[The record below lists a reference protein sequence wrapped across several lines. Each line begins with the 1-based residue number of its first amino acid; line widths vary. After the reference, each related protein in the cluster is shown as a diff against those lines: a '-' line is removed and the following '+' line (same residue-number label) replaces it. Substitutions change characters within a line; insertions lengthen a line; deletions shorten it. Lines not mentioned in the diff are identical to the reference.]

1 MLIEMLLF
9 TGTLIGI
16 KKIKTYG
23 EQQKRMQKPAKS
35 SSPSL
40 YKKTTLQVLK
50 EAVLIP
56 LTGGKVRRQQ
66 LKQITTG
73 KEEHKPNVHQ
83 KVKEDFRFSIG
94 LVGFSLIGGWWY
106 PPLQLLSAAGVFYF
120 YLPIF
125 QKVFQDLNKRRI
137 TTNLLDSF
145 IVTGMIIMGHFV
157 VATLFT
163 LSNLLTLKL
172 QRQTE
177 HHSSQQLINVFGQQ
191 PHSIWLMQDG
201 IEVEVL
207 LEAVQKGDIVV
218 VNAGEHIPVDGTI
231 TEGLATVDQ
240 HSLTGESQ
248 PVEKEV
254 GEQVFAATL
263 VLAGRLFIQVE
274 SAGQETITAKI
285 GQVLQNAQNFKDTLR
300 LRGQQIAD
308 SFVGPTLL
316 TSGLF
321 IPLLGPNAGLAAL
334 FSALGYNM
342 RIFGPVSVLNFLHIM
357 ANNGI
362 LIKDGR
368 SLEMLQHMDTLVF
381 DKTGTLTLEQ
391 PQVCHLYP
399 TPPLNEE
406 TLLIYAAAAEYRQK
420 HPIAKAIIVAAE
432 QRGLT
437 IPAIDDA
444 AYQVG
449 YGIQVKLGETV
460 VRVGS
465 ARFMQQEGISLP
477 TEVEKLQTQCEA
489 DGHSL
494 VYVALDDQ
502 LGGVLELQPA
512 IRPEAK
518 EIINYLKGKGI
529 SLYIISGDH
538 EQPTRQLAQEL
549 GIEHYFAETLPEQ
562 KADLIAG
569 LRANGKFVGFV
580 GDGINDAIALKQA
593 NVSISLRGASTA
605 ATDTAQIILMD
616 GQLNKLKPLF
626 EIAQAFESNM
636 RTNYWLTIAPGVICL
651 GGLFFFH
658 LSIVGGLT
666 TYYAGKVVGFGNTML
681 PLLEYAENDEAQHSS
696 TQPHFVTSNS
706 NSNSN

>member
-1 MLIEMLLF
+1 MIIEMLLIA
-9 TGTLIGI
+9 GTLIGMKR
-16 KKIKTYG
+16 KKNG
-23 EQQKRMQKPAKS
+23 RQRMQKPAKS
-35 SSPSL
+35 SLPGLST
-40 YKKTTLQVLK
+40 KKQKKSTLQTLK
-50 EAVLIP
+50 KAVLIP
-56 LTGGKVRRQQ
+56 LTGGEVRRQQ
-66 LKQITTG
+66 LKKMANG
-73 KEEHKPNVHQ
+73 KEEHELNVYQ

-94 LVGFSLIGGWWY
+94 LVGLSLIGAWWY

-120 YLPIF
+120 FWPIF
-125 QKVFQDLNKRRI
+125 QNLFQDLKKKRI
-137 TTNLLDSF
+137 TTNLLDS
-145 IVTGMIIMGHFV
+145 IIITGMIIMGYFV
-157 VATLFT
+157 LATLFT
-163 LSNLLTLKL
+163 LTALWTLKL
-172 QRQTE
+172 RQQTE
-177 HHSSQQLINVFGQQ
+177 NHSHQQLTTVFGQQ
-191 PHSIWLMQDG
+191 AESVWLMRDG

-207 LEAVQKGDIVV
+207 LETVQKGDIVV
-218 VNAGEHIPVDGTI
+218 VNAGEPIPVDGTI

-248 PVEKEV
+248 PIEKEV
-254 GEQVFAATL
+254 GEKVFAATL
-263 VLAGRLFIQVE
+263 VLAGRLFIRVE
-274 SAGQETITAKI
+274 NAGQETITAKI
-285 GQVLQNAQNFKDTLR
+285 GHILQNSQDFKETLR

-321 IPLLGPNAGLAAL
+321 IPLLGPTAALTVL

-342 RIFGPVSVLNFLHIM
+342 RLFGPISVLNFLHIM
-357 ANNGI
+357 AKNGI

-368 SLEMLQHMDTLVF
+368 SMEMLQQVDTVVF

-399 TPPLNEE
+399 IPPLNEE

-437 IPAIDDA
+437 IPAIDEA

-465 ARFMQQEGISLP
+465 ARFMQQEAIGLP
-477 TEVEKLQTQCEA
+477 TEVENIQAQCEA
-489 DGHSL
+489 QGHSL

-518 EIINYLKGKGI
+518 EIINYLKEKGI

-569 LRANGKFVGFV
+569 LRANGKFVCFV

-616 GQLNKLKPLF
+616 GNLNKLKPLF
-626 EIAQAFESNM
+626 EIAHAFESNM
-636 RTNYWLTIAPGVICL
+636 RTNYWLAIAPGVTCL

-658 LSIVGGLT
+658 LSVVGGMAM
-666 TYYAGKVVGFGNTML
+666 YYTGKVVGLGNTML

-696 TQPHFVTSNS
+696 TQEIRKHEE
-706 NSNSN
+706 

>member
-1 MLIEMLLF
+1 MIIEMLLIA
-9 TGTLIGI
+9 GTFIGM
-16 KKIKTYG
+16 KKIKKDG
-23 EQQKRMQKPAKS
+23 QQRMLKQAKS
-35 SSPSL
+35 SLPGL
-40 YKKTTLQVLK
+40 FTKNHKKTTLQILK
-50 EAVLIP
+50 KTVLIP
-56 LTGGKVRRQQ
+56 LTGGEVRAEQ
-66 LKQITTG
+66 LKQMTTG
-73 KEEHKPNVHQ
+73 KEEHGLNVYQ
-83 KVKEDFRFSIG
+83 KVKDDFRFSIG
-94 LVGFSLIGGWWY
+94 LVGLSLMGAWWY

-120 YLPIF
+120 FWPIF
-125 QKVFQDLNKRRI
+125 QNVFQDLKKKHI
-137 TTNLLDSF
+137 TTNLLDS
-145 IVTGMIIMGHFV
+145 IIITALLMMGYFF

-163 LSNLLTLKL
+163 LTALWTLKL
-172 QRQTE
+172 RQQTE
-177 HHSSQQLINVFGQQ
+177 NNSRQQLTTVFGQQ
-191 PHSIWLMQDG
+191 PQSLWLMRDG

-207 LEAVQKGDIVV
+207 LETVQKGDIVV
-218 VNAGEHIPVDGTI
+218 VNAGEHIPVDGII

-240 HSLTGESQ
+240 HALTGESQ
-248 PVEKEV
+248 PLEKEV
-254 GEQVFAATL
+254 GEKVFAATL
-263 VLAGRLFIQVE
+263 VLAGRLFIRVE
-274 SAGQETITAKI
+274 NAGQETITAKI
-285 GQVLQNAQNFKDTLR
+285 GHILQNTQDFKESLR
-300 LRGQQIAD
+300 LRGQQVAD
-308 SFVGPTLL
+308 SFVGPTLV

-321 IPLLGPNAGLAAL
+321 IPLLGPTAALTVL

-342 RIFGPVSVLNFLHIM
+342 KLFGPMSVLNFLHIM
-357 ANNGI
+357 AKNGI

-368 SLEMLQHMDTLVF
+368 SLEMLQQVDTLVF

-399 TPPLNEE
+399 IAPLNEE

-420 HPIAKAIIVAAE
+420 HPIAKAIIVEAE

-437 IPAIDDA
+437 IPTIDEA

-449 YGIQVKLGETV
+449 YGIQVKLGKTV

-465 ARFMQQEGISLP
+465 ARFMQQENIGLP
-477 TEVEKLQTQCEA
+477 KEVENIQAQCDA

-494 VYVALDDQ
+494 VYVALDEQ

-512 IRPEAK
+512 VRPEAK
-518 EIINYLKGKGI
+518 KIIKYLKEKGI

-538 EQPTRQLAQEL
+538 EQPTRQLAGEL

-562 KADLIAG
+562 KADLIAE
-569 LRANGKFVGFV
+569 LRAKGKFVCFV

-636 RTNYWLTIAPGVICL
+636 HTNYWLAIIPGTICL

-658 LSIVGGLT
+658 LTVIGGMA
-666 TYYAGKVVGFGNTML
+666 TYYTGKMVGLGNTML
-681 PLLEYAENDEAQHSS
+681 PLLEYAENDEVQHSS
-696 TQPHFVTSNS
+696 TQQHL
-706 NSNSN
+706 

>member
-1 MLIEMLLF
+1 MLIEMLLIA
-9 TGTLIGI
+9 GTLIGI

-23 EQQKRMQKPAKS
+23 QQQKPAKS
-35 SSPSL
+35 SLPSL
-40 YKKTTLQVLK
+40 YTKNPKKTTLQTLK

-66 LKQITTG
+66 LKQIAT
-73 KEEHKPNVHQ
+73 EDHEPNVYQ
-83 KVKEDFRFSIG
+83 KINQDFRFSIG
-94 LVGFSLIGGWWY
+94 LMGLSLIGAWWY
-106 PPLQLLSAAGVFYF
+106 PPLLLLSAAGVFYF
-120 YLPIF
+120 FWPIF
-125 QKVFQDLNKRRI
+125 QKVFQDLKKRRI
-137 TTNLLDSF
+137 TTNLLDS
-145 IVTGMIIMGHFV
+145 IIITGMIMMGYFFM
-157 VATLFT
+157 ATLFT
-163 LSNLLTLKL
+163 LTALLALKLRLQTENHSCQLLT
-172 QRQTE
+172 
-177 HHSSQQLINVFGQQ
+177 NVFGQQ
-191 PHSIWLMQDG
+191 PQSVWLMRDG
-201 IEVEVL
+201 IEVEVP
-207 LEAVQKGDIVV
+207 LETVQKGDIVV

-254 GEQVFAATL
+254 GDKVFAATL
-263 VLAGRLFIQVE
+263 VLAGRLFIRVE
-274 SAGQETITAKI
+274 NAGQETITAKI
-285 GQVLQNAQNFKDTLR
+285 GHILQNTQDFKETLR
-300 LRGQQIAD
+300 LRGQQVAD

-321 IPLLGPNAGLAAL
+321 IPLFGPNAALTVL

-342 RIFGPVSVLNFLHIM
+342 KLFGPMSVLNFLHIM
-357 ANNGI
+357 AKNGI

-368 SLEMLQHMDTLVF
+368 SLEMLQQVDTLVF

-399 TPPLNEE
+399 IEPLNED

-437 IPAIDDA
+437 IPAIDEA

-449 YGIQVKLGETV
+449 YGIQVKLGKTV

-477 TEVEKLQTQCEA
+477 KEVESLQAQCEA
-489 DGHSL
+489 HGHSL

-512 IRPEAK
+512 VRPEAK
-518 EIINYLKGKGI
+518 EIINYLKEKGI

-538 EQPTRQLAQEL
+538 KQPTRQLAGEL

-569 LRANGKFVGFV
+569 LRANGKFVCFV

-626 EIAQAFESNM
+626 EIAHAFESNM
-636 RTNYWLTIAPGVICL
+636 RTNYWLAIAPGVTCL

-658 LSIVGGLT
+658 LGVVGGIA
-666 TYYAGKVVGFGNTML
+666 TYYTGKVVGLGNTML

-696 TQPHFVTSNS
+696 TQPHLVTSNS
-706 NSNSN
+706 NSN